1 MNRRHIRMSAVAALA
16 VLTLGVAG
24 TTAVQ
29 ATEHRETAAAA
40 PATEI
45 WGPEFEFSSH
55 EAFVS
60 YLDSAEGQQLLR
72 EEGLT
77 QAEIAAVYAGD
88 DVAAN
93 GFLDKLKKKALKKA
107 FKALPDSWEKKLTDW
122 AKKGKGYFKEK
133 WNSLPGWVK
142 KALTL
147 GGAISVKTAIEWL
160 IDIIL

>member
-1 MNRRHIRMSAVAALA
+1 MAVA
-16 VLTLGVAG
+16 
-24 TTAVQ
+24 TTP
-29 ATEHRETAAAA
+29 TDD
-40 PATEI
+40 

-55 EAFVS
+55 EAFVT

-77 QAEIAAVYAGD
+77 RAEIAAVYAGD
-88 DVAAN
+88 DVAAK
-93 GFLDKLKKKALKKA
+93 GWLDKLKKKALKKA
-107 FKALPDSWEKKLTDW
+107 FKALPDSWQKKLTDW
-122 AKKGKGYFKEK
+122 AKKGKAYFKEK

>member
-16 VLTLGVAG
+16 ALTLGVAG
-24 TTAVQ
+24 TTAAQ
-29 ATEHRETAAAA
+29 ATEQRVTAVAAT
-40 PATEI
+40 PTDD

-88 DVAAN
+88 DVAAK
-93 GFLDKLKKKALKKA
+93 GWLDKLKKKALKKA
-107 FKALPDSWEKKLTDW
+107 FKALPDSWQKKLTDW
-122 AKKGKGYFKEK
+122 AKKGKAYFKEK

>member
-1 MNRRHIRMSAVAALA
+1 MSAVAALA
-16 VLTLGVAG
+16 ALTLGVAG
-24 TTAVQ
+24 TTAAQ

-40 PATEI
+40 PVTATDD

-77 QAEIAAVYAGD
+77 QAEITAVYAGD

-107 FKALPDSWEKKLTDW
+107 FKALPDSWQKKLTDW

>member
-1 MNRRHIRMSAVAALA
+1 MSAVAALA
-16 VLTLGVAG
+16 ALTLGAAG
-24 TTAVQ
+24 TTAAQ
-29 ATEHRETAAAA
+29 ATEQRRTAAAA
-40 PATEI
+40 SVTPEEFD
-45 WGPEFEFSSH
+45 PEFEFSSH

-88 DVAAN
+88 DVAAK
-93 GFLDKLKKKALKKA
+93 GWLDKLKKKALKKA
-107 FKALPDSWEKKLTDW
+107 FKALPDSWQKKLTDW

>member
-1 MNRRHIRMSAVAALA
+1 MSAVAALA
-16 VLTLGVAG
+16 ALTLGVAG
-24 TTAVQ
+24 TTAAQ

-40 PATEI
+40 PVTATDD

-77 QAEIAAVYAGD
+77 QAEITAVYAGD

-93 GFLDKLKKKALKKA
+93 GFLDKLKKKA
-107 FKALPDSWEKKLTDW
+107 FKALPDSWQKKLTDW

>member
-1 MNRRHIRMSAVAALA
+1 MSAVTALA
-16 VLTLGVAG
+16 ALTLGVAG
-24 TTAVQ
+24 TTAAQ
-29 ATEHRETAAAA
+29 AHEQREMAASSSTASSVA
-40 PATEI
+40 PDFD
-45 WGPEFEFSSH
+45 PEFEFSSH

-77 QAEIAAVYAGD
+77 QEEIAAVYAGD
-88 DVAAN
+88 DVAAK
-93 GFLDKLKKKALKKA
+93 GWLDKLKKKALKKA
-107 FKALPDSWEKKLTDW
+107 FKALPDSWQKKLTDW

-142 KALTL
+142 KTLTL
-147 GGAISVKTAIEWL
+147 GGAISVKTAIEWI